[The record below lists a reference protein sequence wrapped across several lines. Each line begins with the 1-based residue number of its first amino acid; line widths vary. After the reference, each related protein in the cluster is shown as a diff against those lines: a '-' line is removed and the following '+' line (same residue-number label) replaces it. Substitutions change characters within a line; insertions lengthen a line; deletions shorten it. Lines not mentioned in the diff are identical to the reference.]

1 MFNLFKRKDQED
13 NYFKEFEI
21 LSQSILEMT
30 ALLSTSVKEDTLG
43 NLEEKLEEVVRIKE
57 QASEKKQAMIQQVY
71 EDFLP
76 PIERADILAIT
87 YRLEELLEMIGELLF
102 QMDSWSIQEIS
113 DALPIFVHS
122 VDEASHRTFALVK
135 ELKDF
140 KKAEKIFPLIQE
152 LRDVKKEG
160 DSFYYLA
167 LKELNEEQSDS
178 FEKLAYANIYD
189 QFNQLMAAF
198 EAFAQ
203 TIEKMI
209 IGNS

>member
-13 NYFKEFEI
+13 NYFKEFEVH
-21 LSQSILEMT
+21 SQSILEMT

-87 YRLEELLEMIGELLF
+87 YHLEELLEMIGELLF
-102 QMDSWSIQEIS
+102 QIDSSSIQEIS

-135 ELKDF
+135 ELKNF

-167 LKELNEEQSDS
+167 LKKLNEEQSDS
-178 FEKLAYANIYD
+178 FEKLAYANIYV

>member
-1 MFNLFKRKDQED
+1 MFNLFKRDDQED
-13 NYFKEFEI
+13 NYFKEFEV

-30 ALLSTSVKEDTLG
+30 ALLSACVKEDTLG
-43 NLEEKLEEVVRIKE
+43 NLEGKLEEVVRIKE
-57 QASEKKQAMIQQVY
+57 QTSEKKQAMIQQVY

-87 YRLEELLEMIGELLF
+87 YRLEELLEIIGNLLF
-102 QMDSWSIQEIS
+102 QMDSSSIQEIS
-113 DALPIFVHS
+113 DALPIFVNS

-135 ELKDF
+135 ELKHF
-140 KKAEKIFPLIQE
+140 KKAEKIFPFIQD

-167 LKELNEEQSDS
+167 LKKLNEGQSDS

-189 QFNQLMAAF
+189 QFNQVMAAF
-198 EAFAQ
+198 EGFAQ